1 MDRIPLHWIFVLLFL
16 FHNILYFWKTPNFLQ
31 LYEWV
36 SLHLIAFHPGII
48 VTTPCAAYALDRV
61 VPSQRLSELRAG
73 ELTAP
78 VAVQNHAACAVRPAG
93 TFKRADAQALFHVV
107 IHGEADNF
115 AVITVQNGGNV
126 ERPVRARNL
135 SDIGQPFLIRSS
147 RGKVPANHFYLFLFI
162 S

>member
-61 VPSQRLSELRAG
+61 VPSQRLSELPSRCAESCRVRCAPSRHFQTRGCTGPFSCCHPWRGRQFRRYNSPKWRQCRAS
-73 ELTAP
+73 
-78 VAVQNHAACAVRPAG
+78 RPR
-93 TFKRADAQALFHVV
+93 T
-107 IHGEADNF
+107 EP
-115 AVITVQNGGNV
+115 
-126 ERPVRARNL
+126 E
-135 SDIGQPFLIRSS
+135 
-147 RGKVPANHFYLFLFI
+147 
-162 S
+162 